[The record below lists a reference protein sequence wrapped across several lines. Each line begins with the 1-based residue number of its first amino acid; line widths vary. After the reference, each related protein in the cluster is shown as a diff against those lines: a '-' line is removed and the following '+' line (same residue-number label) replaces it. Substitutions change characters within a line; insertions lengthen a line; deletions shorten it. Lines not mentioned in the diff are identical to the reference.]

1 MKLDK
6 MLAKACAFAQAHID
20 DQEAWPPDEVDREML
35 LQCTSYQVACFL
47 SQHTRDGRHGVEWS
61 VIIDELVERPMK
73 SQKQWRKI
81 INDLA
86 ADLGGWLVSKPND
99 KAQLHSKTE

>member
-47 SQHTRDGRHGVEWS
+47 SQHTRYGRHGVEWS

-99 KAQLHSKTE
+99 KAQLRSKAE